1 MSNDIVA
8 SIEGMG
14 KSVDEFRNSL
24 LADIRASQY
33 IDSETKRLLVIFV
46 DASFNT
52 MFRLFSLTAY
62 NTETIYNLKDALER
76 LPSSR
81 ESDDLKKTFRN
92 AVKVNE
98 SQRDFIVKATRY
110 FDDMKKDVE
119 KT

>member
-1 MSNDIVA
+1 MSDDIVA

-33 IDSETKRLLVIFV
+33 IDSETKRLLVTFA

-52 MFRLFSLTAY
+52 MFKLFSLTAY
-62 NTETIYNLKDALER
+62 NTESIYNLKDALER

-81 ESDDLKKTFRN
+81 ESDDLKKTFRDV
-92 AVKVNE
+92 VKVNE
-98 SQRDFIVKATRY
+98 SQRDFIVKTSRY
-110 FDDMKKDVE
+110 FDDMKKNVE

>member
-1 MSNDIVA
+1 M
-8 SIEGMG
+8 
-14 KSVDEFRNSL
+14 
-24 LADIRASQY
+24 
-33 IDSETKRLLVIFV
+33 
-46 DASFNT
+46 
-52 MFRLFSLTAY
+52 
-62 NTETIYNLKDALER
+62 KDALER